1 MSAGRRRLGSGLS
14 GLGGS
19 SPGFSSSGLR
29 HAEAAILPTRLRVAL
44 CLQVLSMDLDVETF
58 APSLLD
64 PPSPDTLQQALRE
77 LSDLGAVSQK
87 KLTPLGRHLAHLPC
101 APRLGKLLVL
111 GASLGVRDEALRV
124 AAGLGGRS
132 PWRSHP
138 DDRPLAARFRQELR
152 ERHGCGRSDH
162 ALDALALRAYAE
174 ASSQPVSKFHGAFH
188 AIDAMLHA
196 THRSIC
202 AQVAAGLGAET
213 RSAGLVRAARL
224 ERGPA
229 RGRFITSQTAG
240 RRALGS
246 RLRVLRHATDG
257 TGVVEGRAGR
267 RRRRSIPKIG
277 EDREAVPKIRRD
289 VGRQH
294 RHGRASA
301 GT

>member
-1 MSAGRRRLGSGLS
+1 MAETSITIPDVTAVVDTLRCKETGYDASRSLPCLKEVWIRQDAAKQRKGRAGRVRRGRCYRLCPKSFFEGFGEHTTPEIHRVGLD
-14 GLGGS
+14 G
-19 SPGFSSSGLR
+19 
-29 HAEAAILPTRLRVAL
+29 L

-64 PPSPDTLQQALRE
+64 PPKPETLQQALRE

-152 ERHGCGRSDH
+152 EQHGCGRSDH

-174 ASSQPVSKFHGAFH
+174 ASSQPVSS
-188 AIDAMLHA
+188 
-196 THRSIC
+196 TPS
-202 AQVAAGLGAET
+202 T
-213 RSAGLVRAARL
+213 RCCTRL
-224 ERGPA
+224 
-229 RGRFITSQTAG
+229 
-240 RRALGS
+240 
-246 RLRVLRHATDG
+246 
-257 TGVVEGRAGR
+257 TG
-267 RRRRSIPKIG
+267 
-277 EDREAVPKIRRD
+277 
-289 VGRQH
+289 
-294 RHGRASA
+294 
-301 GT
+301 